1 MFKPKNTPQFL
12 VYAAAADPEKSI
24 EFYRDVFRFELIDSP
39 AKNEITEE
47 TSTEMTQRYNN
58 VLEELIREY
67 PEQWFWMHNRWR
79 LPK

>member
-1 MFKPKNTPQFL
+1 MYETVN
-12 VYAAAADPEKSI
+12 
-24 EFYRDVFRFELIDSP
+24 DSP

-47 TSTEMTQRYNN
+47 TITEMTQRYNN